1 MDKALADLIK
11 ISNATGKDHALT
23 QGSSGN
29 TSVKTDDG
37 KFMYIK
43 ASGAALKDMSAK
55 RGWRRL
61 RLDAVLVVIKDEKL
75 AKLPPDA
82 GEQEVINRLL
92 AACDDN
98 VTSSARPSV
107 EAHLHALLDKCVIHL
122 HPVVIGAYVN
132 AKKGRRAIEKLFKNE
147 KYPPLWIPYAPPGFM
162 LAKKAARLVAGYR
175 RRYGRKPTIMLLAKH
190 GLFVTAKTPAG
201 ALRLVRKV
209 INRCGKNLPKPK
221 PSRPPC
227 PERSRRACHY
237 KQQIRTAKLAI
248 RKALFTV
255 TGYSLPVSHC
265 FSKDITD
272 FISRP
277 DAAKLLAKGA
287 LGPAELVYNS
297 VPVWVKKPCAEK
309 ITAKSKKLVN
319 RGQKPPAAFVVKGL
333 GLFVAADKKIIPLIA
348 EVAAGSL
355 MVRRWASHLGGV
367 LTLTPAEQNLII
379 KWGLEAPQHNAQG

>member
-11 ISNATGKDHALT
+11 ISNATGKDPALT

-37 KFMYIK
+37 EFMYIK
-43 ASGAALKDMSAK
+43 AGGTTLKDMSVK

-61 RLDAVLVVIKDEKL
+61 RLDAVLAVIKDEKL
-75 AKLPPDA
+75 AKLPA
-82 GEQEVINRLL
+82 GVREREVINRLL

-175 RRYGRKPTIMLLAKH
+175 RRYGGKPAIMLLAKH
-190 GLFVTAKTPAG
+190 GLFVIAKMPAG

-209 INRCGKNLPKPK
+209 INRCRKNLPKPK
-221 PSRPPC
+221 PLRPPC
-227 PERSRRACHY
+227 PERPVVSMVEPSRRACHY

-255 TGYSLPVSHC
+255 TGCSLPVSHY

-287 LGPAELVYNS
+287 LGPAELVYNG
-297 VPVWVKKPCAEK
+297 VPVWVEKPSAGK
-309 ITAKSKKLVN
+309 ITAILKKLVN
-319 RGQKPPAAFVVKGL
+319 KGQKPPSAFVVKGL
-333 GLFVAADKKIIPLIA
+333 GLFVAADKKTTPTIA

-367 LTLTPAEQNLII
+367 LTLTPAEQNLIA
-379 KWGLEAPQHNAQG
+379 GQVFV